1 MTLDARIEAILFW
14 KAEPISISKLATL
27 LEKQEADI
35 RDALEDLEDRLEGRG
50 ITLIKNE
57 NEVSLVTAPEVSD
70 LIESMTKEELMKDLG
85 KAGLETLSIVLY
97 KGPVTRADIDYVR
110 GVNSAF
116 ILRNL
121 SIRGLI
127 LKENNL
133 YKPSL
138 ELISYLGIKKIEDL
152 PDLDLIRTDIEKAL
166 QPHE

>member
-14 KAEPISISKLATL
+14 KAEPIKISKLAAL

-35 RDALEDLEDRLEGRG
+35 HDALEDLKEKLEGRG
-50 ITLIKNE
+50 VALIE
-57 NEVSLVTAPEVSD
+57 WEDEVALSTAPGVSE

-97 KGPVTRADIDYVR
+97 KGPIARTDIDYVR

-121 SIRGLI
+121 QIRGLVI
-127 LKENNL
+127 KEGNM
-133 YKPSL
+133 YKPTL
-138 ELISYLGIKKIEDL
+138 ELIAHLGIKNIEDL
-152 PDLDLIRTDIEKAL
+152 PDKDSIKAELDKAL
-166 QPHE
+166 EVHE